1 MERLLEWSEKLSNE
15 RDLLINMIN
24 NASRDGGENIV
35 DRLHQFEL
43 LVAEV
48 RLTLA
53 TSYPPDLKILVG
65 TF

>member
-43 LVAEV
+43 VVAEV
-48 RLTLA
+48 RQIFVRL
-53 TSYPPDLKILVG
+53 ILLI
-65 TF
+65 

>member
-43 LVAEV
+43 VVAEV
-48 RLTLA
+48 R
-53 TSYPPDLKILVG
+53 KIYVRLILLI
-65 TF
+65 

>member
-35 DRLHQFEL
+35 ERLLQFEQV
-43 LVAEV
+43 VAEV
-48 RLTLA
+48 RQIW
-53 TSYPPDLKILVG
+53 SYPPDLKILVG

>member
-24 NASRDGGENIV
+24 NASRDGGENIL

-43 LVAEV
+43 VVAEV
-48 RLTLA
+48 SQIWAL
-53 TSYPPDLKILVG
+53 SYPPDLKILVG

>member
-1 MERLLEWSEKLSNE
+1 MERLLEWSDKLSNE

-43 LVAEV
+43 VVAEV
-48 RLTLA
+48 RQILA
-53 TSYPPDLKILVG
+53 TSYPSDLKILV
-65 TF
+65 

>member
-43 LVAEV
+43 VVAEV
-48 RLTLA
+48 RQIYVRL
-53 TSYPPDLKILVG
+53 ILLI
-65 TF
+65 

>member
-24 NASRDGGENIV
+24 NASRDDGENIV

-43 LVAEV
+43 VVAEV
-48 RLTLA
+48 RQIWA
-53 TSYPPDLKILVG
+53 ASYPPDLKILVG

>member
-24 NASRDGGENIV
+24 NASRDDGENIV

-43 LVAEV
+43 VVAEV
-48 RLTLA
+48 RQIYVRL
-53 TSYPPDLKILVG
+53 ILLI
-65 TF
+65 

>member
-43 LVAEV
+43 VVAEV
-48 RLTLA
+48 R
-53 TSYPPDLKILVG
+53 
-65 TF
+65 

>member
-15 RDLLINMIN
+15 RDLLINMIK

-43 LVAEV
+43 VVAEV
-48 RLTLA
+48 RQIYVRL
-53 TSYPPDLKILVG
+53 ILLI
-65 TF
+65 

>member
-43 LVAEV
+43 VVAEV
-48 RLTLA
+48 RQILTA
-53 TSYPPDLKILVG
+53 SYPPDLKILVG